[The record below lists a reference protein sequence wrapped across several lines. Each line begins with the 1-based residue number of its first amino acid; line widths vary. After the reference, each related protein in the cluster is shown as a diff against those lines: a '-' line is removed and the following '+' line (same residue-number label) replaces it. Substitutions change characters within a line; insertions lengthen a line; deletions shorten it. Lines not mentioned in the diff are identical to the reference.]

1 MATDTLDK
9 THTDHHA
16 TDNGSWEGGEYP
28 FKVGYGKLMI
38 WYFLLSDAFTFA
50 GFLIAYGTLR
60 FSSPSWPVPDFVF
73 STFPFLGANNP
84 LLFVT
89 LMTFVLLFSSF
100 TMIRAVQEGHREN
113 RRGVVKW
120 MTLTI
125 LGGLGFLGCQA
136 WEWTT
141 LIATE
146 HMTVSTNPFGTHTE
160 AGVYL
165 GPDGKESDET
175 FDAGTSYL
183 IHKMDLPA
191 ADAEAHGDVGDR
203 SEGSILNIGHAGTIT
218 SSAPAEHQVGSG
230 TAAGVAV
237 DSIAQDSAAEEHADP
252 EVKEEVM
259 ARMGGAEGEGTSH
272 AAGEHETDDEHATG
286 QMSDHGEQDAH
297 GDEHDAHH
305 AYPGPGDYPDA
316 IVDERGYIHRK
327 YIASSGEHAGMV
339 MSEQFGPK
347 AFGALFF
354 FITGFHGFHVFSG
367 VIFLLIIMINVM
379 SGIYV
384 ARRNGNEMV
393 EKIGLYWHFVDLVWV
408 FVFLVFYLL

>member
-1 MATDTLDK
+1 MATETLEHK
-9 THTDHHA
+9 HTDHDS
-16 TDNGSWEGGEYP
+16 TDNGSWEGAEYP

-60 FSSPSWPVPDFVF
+60 FSTASWPVPDFVF

-113 RRGVVKW
+113 RRGVIKW

-125 LGGLGFLGCQA
+125 IGGLGFLGCQA

-141 LIATE
+141 LIGTE
-146 HMTVSTNPFGTHTE
+146 HMSVTTNPFGTHIE
-160 AGVYL
+160 SGIYL
-165 GPDGKESDET
+165 GPDGKESEETFNAGESYLMHKIDMEKTDHVDET
-175 FDAGTSYL
+175 GDAG
-183 IHKMDLPA
+183 H
-191 ADAEAHGDVGDR
+191 
-203 SEGSILNIGHAGTIT
+203 EGSGIIDLAHAGAISPNASDDIISDHANPKNVPDTTIT
-218 SSAPAEHQVGSG
+218 DSTSH
-230 TAAGVAV
+230 AAT
-237 DSIAQDSAAEEHADP
+237 DP
-252 EVKEEVM
+252 DVKEEVT
-259 ARMGGAEGEGTSH
+259 AREGGAPGEGTGDHAKEEHDSH
-272 AAGEHETDDEHATG
+272 AEED
-286 QMSDHGEQDAH
+286 DHG
-297 GDEHDAHH
+297 GHH
-305 AYPGPGDYPDA
+305 YAGPGDYPDA
-316 IVDERGYIHRK
+316 VVDERGYIHRK
-327 YIASSGEHAGMV
+327 FIVSSGENAGLV
-339 MSEQFGPK
+339 KAEEFGPK

-367 VIFLLIIMINVM
+367 VIFLTIIMVNVM
-379 SGIYV
+379 SGIYI
-384 ARRNGNEMV
+384 ARRNKNEMV